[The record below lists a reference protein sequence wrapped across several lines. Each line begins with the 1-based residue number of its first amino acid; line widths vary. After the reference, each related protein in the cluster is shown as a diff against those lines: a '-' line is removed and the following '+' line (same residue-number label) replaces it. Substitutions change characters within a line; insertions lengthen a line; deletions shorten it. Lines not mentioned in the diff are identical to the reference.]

1 MSAPRS
7 ARDRVRDEVTR
18 EILTVAKA
26 HLAREGA
33 AALSLRSIAR
43 ELEMAPSAL
52 YRYFDSRDALLSALI
67 IGAYGSLADEAER
80 SSQAAYAPGADPDP
94 MARWAAV
101 PRAIRAWA
109 LAHPHEWGL
118 IFGSPVPGYEAP
130 QETVAP
136 YIRLAQALVRP
147 IVEAHQAGTLRPA
160 PIRSGTAEPLA
171 AALQPVS
178 EGLLPGLPTAAV
190 AQAMQA
196 FATLIGSISLELFG
210 HWHNTVLVPELL
222 FDETVAQLAALTG
235 VCPWP
240 DQAGDEDGV
249 VD

>member
-80 SSQAAYAPGADPDP
+80 SSQAAAAGGGDT

-101 PRAIRAWA
+101 PRAMRAWA

-130 QETVAP
+130 PETIAP
-136 YIRLAQALVRP
+136 YVRLAQALVRP
-147 IVEAHQAGTLRPA
+147 IVEANRDGTLHPA
-160 PIRSGTAEPLA
+160 PIRSASTERLA
-171 AALQPVS
+171 AALQPVTD
-178 EGLLPGLPTAAV
+178 GLLPGLPTTAV
-190 AQAMQA
+190 SQALQA
-196 FATLIGSISLELFG
+196 FATLIGGISLELFG
-210 HWHNTVLVPELL
+210 HWHNTVLAPELL
-222 FDETVAQLAALTG
+222 FDETVAQLAASTG
-235 VCPWP
+235 VCP
-240 DQAGDEDGV
+240 
-249 VD
+249 

>member
-52 YRYFDSRDALLSALI
+52 YRYFPSRDALLSALI

-80 SSQAAYAPGADPDP
+80 SSHAADAAGGDT

-101 PRAIRAWA
+101 PRAMRAWA

-130 QETVAP
+130 QETIAP
-136 YIRLAQALVRP
+136 YIRLAHALVRP
-147 IVEAHQAGTLRPA
+147 IVEAYGDGTLRPA
-160 PIRSGTAEPLA
+160 PIRSGTVEPLA
-171 AALQPVS
+171 VALQPVS

-190 AQAMQA
+190 SQALQA
-196 FATLIGSISLELFG
+196 FAALIGGISLELFG
-210 HWHNTVLVPELL
+210 HWHNTVQAPELL
-222 FDETVAQLAALTG
+222 FDETIAQLAASTG
-235 VCPWP
+235 VCP
-240 DQAGDEDGV
+240 
-249 VD
+249 

>member
-1 MSAPRS
+1 
-7 ARDRVRDEVTR
+7 
-18 EILTVAKA
+18 
-26 HLAREGA
+26 
-33 AALSLRSIAR
+33 
-43 ELEMAPSAL
+43 
-52 YRYFDSRDALLSALI
+52 
-67 IGAYGSLADEAER
+67 
-80 SSQAAYAPGADPDP
+80 
-94 MARWAAV
+94 
-101 PRAIRAWA
+101 
-109 LAHPHEWGL
+109 PHEWGL

-160 PIRSGTAEPLA
+160 PIRSGMAEPLA

-210 HWHNTVLVPELL
+210 H
-222 FDETVAQLAALTG
+222 
-235 VCPWP
+235 
-240 DQAGDEDGV
+240 
-249 VD
+249 

>member
-1 MSAPRS
+1 VFSLRNGQTDPMSAPRS

-67 IGAYGSLADEAER
+67 IGAYGSLADQAER
-80 SSQAAYAPGADPDP
+80 SSQAAYAGGGDT
-94 MARWAAV
+94 MARWSAV
-101 PRAIRAWA
+101 PWAMRAWA

-118 IFGSPVPGYEAP
+118 IFGSPVPGYQAP
-130 QETVAP
+130 QETIAP

-147 IVEAHQAGTLRPA
+147 IVEAHRDGTLRPA
-160 PIRSGTAEPLA
+160 PIRSGAAESLA

-178 EGLLPGLPTAAV
+178 EGLLPDLPPAAV
-190 AQAMQA
+190 TQAMVA
-196 FATLIGSISLELFG
+196 FATLIGAISLELFG
-210 HWHNTVLVPELL
+210 HWHNTVLAPELL
-222 FDETVAQLAALTG
+222 FDETIAQLAASTG
-235 VCPWP
+235 VCP
-240 DQAGDEDGV
+240 
-249 VD
+249 

>member
-52 YRYFDSRDALLSALI
+52 YRYFPSRDALLSALI

-80 SSQAAYAPGADPDP
+80 SSQAADAAGGDT

-101 PRAIRAWA
+101 PRAMRAWA

-130 QETVAP
+130 QETIAP

-147 IVEAHQAGTLRPA
+147 IVEANRDGTLHPA
-160 PIRSGTAEPLA
+160 PIRSAQPEPLT
-171 AALQPVS
+171 AALQPVAD
-178 EGLLPGLPTAAV
+178 GLLPGLPTAAV
-190 AQAMQA
+190 SQALQA
-196 FATLIGSISLELFG
+196 FAALIGGISLELFG
-210 HWHNTVLVPELL
+210 HWHNTVLAPELL
-222 FDETVAQLAALTG
+222 FDETIAQLAASTG
-235 VCPWP
+235 VCP
-240 DQAGDEDGV
+240 
-249 VD
+249 